1 MKTIITTMLLIT
13 LLPFVLAGN
22 FTINAQDIDTLNPI
36 QNFSAVINYESPPI
50 IDLWEDLSGTDT
62 GNWVGTD
69 IVLSLLCEQEG
80 CYTGIYG
87 GNKFGFFNFSNGI
100 WENLTYT
107 TIAGTNLR
115 IRGIIRY
122 NDTTLYLA
130 TENGGRILRYNLNN
144 NTVDLIL
151 TTTDGIENLR
161 AIDIINDTLYFGGTY
176 SSSSASQLFSY
187 NVTSSTF
194 NNLSG
199 VDTSDWASNTGILS
213 ISVYNDI
220 AIYTGLAAG
229 KFGVYNPQTNVWS
242 DLSATDTGDWVGTS
256 AVNSV
261 FAYSDTAVYTG
272 LAAGKFGVYNPQTNV
287 WSDLSAT
294 DTGDWVG
301 TSAVNSVF
309 AYSDTAVYTGL
320 AAGKFGVYNPQT
332 NVWSDLSATDTAN
345 WVGTSNL
352 FSVFAYN
359 DTMVYTGLASG
370 KFGVY
375 NPPIQGQE
383 ITLNYQTS
391 SFEVVTD
398 ILNNQNIIAN
408 ITIESQLYSSR
419 TYMDYDTS
427 NNLTAILTLS
437 PVPFEGW
444 NFDLFDEDNN
454 QTFHL
459 FLAVMLGIALLV
471 YITRSD
477 LLMILGFIFYL
488 FSGVGLYFMGIN
500 LIISIAIIIIGISF
514 LSMIENKG

>member
-294 DTGDWVG
+294 DT
-301 TSAVNSVF
+301 
-309 AYSDTAVYTGL
+309 
-320 AAGKFGVYNPQT
+320 
-332 NVWSDLSATDTAN
+332 AN